1 MMSSINV
8 RNDGMKTILTVEDKS
23 LSRDTATELKEKA
36 LSAIESGSR
45 NLVLDLSV
53 PQYIDSSGIGK
64 LLFLNKKLQT
74 LQGEL
79 TIPKINQT
87 LYEFLDSLAISKVIK
102 ITAP

>member
-1 MMSSINV
+1 MDSITV

-23 LSRDTATELKEKA
+23 LSRETAAELKEKA

-45 NLVLDLSV
+45 NIVLDLSL
-53 PQYIDSSGIGK
+53 PRYIDSSGIGK
-64 LLFLNKKLQT
+64 ILFLSKKLQT

-79 TIPKINQT
+79 TIPKINPT
-87 LYEFLDSLAISKVIK
+87 LYEFLDSLAISKVIE